1 MQDSYITFFFS
12 QIILLKYTFSYLKK
26 YYTFN
31 KIETFIFNN
40 FISTPMKLEL
50 NDQQKMIQ
58 KMVREFADK
67 EVGPIAAELDKK
79 EEYPHKTLDKMAKLG
94 LLGIIIPTEYG
105 GAGLDTISYSIV
117 VEEISRKCAST
128 GVVTSV
134 HNSLAAWPIMKYGSD
149 DQKKKYLPLL
159 AKGEKIGAF
168 AGTEPNAG
176 TDLGAMK
183 TTAVLKGDKYIING
197 DKTFI
202 TSGSEA
208 GIIIV
213 FAVTDKNAG
222 SKGISA
228 FIVENT
234 FKGYKVGSIFE
245 KLGIN
250 ASKTSELIFENMEV
264 PKENLLGNEGEG
276 FKIALSTLDVGR
288 IGIGAQAVGI
298 AQAALDESIEYSK
311 QRQQFNKPISQFQAI
326 QWMIADMATRIEA
339 ARFLVYN
346 ASYKKDLGG
355 RISKEAA
362 MAKLFASEIAVES
375 AVKAVQI
382 HGGYGYTKEYTV
394 ERLFRDSKITEIYEG
409 TSEVQRMVIAGSIL
423 K

>member
-1 MQDSYITFFFS
+1 
-12 QIILLKYTFSYLKK
+12 
-26 YYTFN
+26 
-31 KIETFIFNN
+31 
-40 FISTPMKLEL
+40 MKLEL

-58 KMVREFADK
+58 NMVREFANK

-79 EEYPHKTLDKMAKLG
+79 EEYPHKTLEKMAKLG
-94 LLGIIIPTEYG
+94 LLGIIIPPEYG
-105 GAGLDTISYSIV
+105 GAGLDTVSYAIV
-117 VEEISRKCAST
+117 IEEISRKCAST

-134 HNSLAAWPIMKYGSD
+134 HNSLTAWPIMKYGTEE
-149 DQKKKYLPLL
+149 QKKKYLPIL

-176 TDLGAMK
+176 SDLAAMK
-183 TTAVLKGDKYIING
+183 TTAVLKGKKYIING

-208 GIIIV
+208 GIIII

-222 SKGISA
+222 PKGLSA
-228 FIVENT
+228 FIIENK

-264 PKENLLGNEGEG
+264 PKENLLGAEGDG
-276 FKIALSTLDVGR
+276 FKIALSTLDGGR
-288 IGIGAQAVGI
+288 IGIAAQAVGI
-298 AQAALDESIEYSK
+298 AQACLDESIEYSK
-311 QRQQFNKPISQFQAI
+311 QRQQFGKPICANQAI
-326 QWMIADMATRIEA
+326 QWMIADMATKIEA
-339 ARFLVYN
+339 ARFLLYN
-346 ASYKKDLGG
+346 AAYKKDKGE

-362 MAKLFASEIAVES
+362 MAKLFASETAMDCAI
-375 AVKAVQI
+375 KAVQI

-394 ERLFRDSKITEIYEG
+394 ERLFRDAKITEIYEG
-409 TSEVQRMVIAGSIL
+409 TSEVQRMVISGSLL

>member
-1 MQDSYITFFFS
+1 MQ
-12 QIILLKYTFSYLKK
+12 
-26 YYTFN
+26 
-31 KIETFIFNN
+31 
-40 FISTPMKLEL
+40 LEL
-50 NDQQKMIQ
+50 NEQQKMIQ
-58 KMVREFADK
+58 KMVREFAEK
-67 EVGPIAAELDKK
+67 EIAPVAAELDKK
-79 EEYPHKTLDKMAKLG
+79 AEYPTKILEKMAKLG

-105 GAGLDTISYSIV
+105 GAGLDTISYAIV
-117 VEEISRKCAST
+117 IEEISRKCAST
-128 GVVTSV
+128 GVITSV
-134 HNSLAAWPIMKYGSD
+134 HNSLVSWPIMKYGTD
-149 DQKKKYLPLL
+149 EQKKKYLPIL

-176 TDLGAMK
+176 SDLGAMQ

-208 GIIIV
+208 GILIV
-213 FAVTDKNAG
+213 FAVTDKSAG

-234 FKGYKVGSIFE
+234 FKGFKVGSIFD
-245 KLGIN
+245 KMGIN
-250 ASKTSELIFENMEV
+250 ANHVSELVFEDMEV
-264 PKENLLGNEGEG
+264 PKENLLGKEGEG
-276 FKIALSTLDVGR
+276 FKIALSTLDGGR

-298 AQAALDESIEYSK
+298 AQACLDESIEYSK
-311 QRQQFNKPISQFQAI
+311 QRQQFGRPISKFQAI

-346 ASYKKDLGG
+346 AAYKKDKGE

-362 MAKLFASEIAVES
+362 MAKLFASETAVES
-375 AVKAVQI
+375 AIKAVQI

-409 TSEVQRMVIAGSIL
+409 TSEVQRLVISNSL
-423 K
+423 LR

>member
-1 MQDSYITFFFS
+1 MSDNLFP
-12 QIILLKYTFSYLKK
+12 
-26 YYTFN
+26 
-31 KIETFIFNN
+31 
-40 FISTPMKLEL
+40 TPMKFEL

-58 KMVREFADK
+58 KMVREFAEK
-67 EVGPIAAELDKK
+67 EVGPIAAELDKT
-79 EEYPHKTLDKMAKLG
+79 EEYPTKTLEKMAKLG
-94 LLGIIIPTEYG
+94 LLGAIIPTEYG
-105 GAGLDTISYSIV
+105 GAGLDSISYTIII
-117 VEEISRKCAST
+117 EEISRKCAST
-128 GVVTSV
+128 GVITSV
-134 HNSLAAWPIMKYGSD
+134 HNSLVGFPIMKYGSEE
-149 DQKKKYLPLL
+149 QKKKYLPIL

-176 TDLGAMK
+176 SDLGAMQ

-202 TSGSEA
+202 TSGPEA
-208 GIIIV
+208 GVIIV
-213 FAVTDKNAG
+213 FAVTDKSAG

-228 FIVENT
+228 FIVEDK

-245 KLGIN
+245 KLGIT
-250 ASKTSELIFENMEV
+250 ASKTSELIFEDMEV
-264 PKENLLGNEGEG
+264 PKDNLLGKEGEG

-288 IGIGAQAVGI
+288 IGIAAQAVGI

-311 QRQQFNKPISQFQAI
+311 QRQQFGKPLAQLQAI

-339 ARFLVYN
+339 SRFLVYN
-346 ASYKKDLGG
+346 AAYQKDLGG

-362 MAKLFASEIAVES
+362 MAKLFASATAVES
-375 AVKAVQI
+375 AIKAVQI

-409 TSEVQRMVIAGSIL
+409 TSEVQRLVIAASL
-423 K
+423 LR

>member
-1 MQDSYITFFFS
+1 
-12 QIILLKYTFSYLKK
+12 
-26 YYTFN
+26 
-31 KIETFIFNN
+31 
-40 FISTPMKLEL
+40 MKLEL
-50 NDQQKMIQ
+50 SEQQKMIQ
-58 KMVREFADK
+58 KMVREFAEK
-67 EVGPIAAELDKK
+67 EIAPISAELDKN
-79 EEYPHKTLDKMAKLG
+79 EEYPTKTLEKMAKLG
-94 LLGIIIPTEYG
+94 FLGAIIPQEYK
-105 GAGLDTISYSIV
+105 GAGLDSVSYVTII
-117 VEEISRKCAST
+117 EEISRKCAST
-128 GVVTSV
+128 GVITSV
-134 HNSLAAWPIMKYGSD
+134 HNSLVAWPIMKYGTD
-149 DQKKKYLPLL
+149 EQKKKYLPVL

-183 TTAVLKGDKYIING
+183 TTAVLKGNNYIING

-202 TSGSEA
+202 TSGPEA
-208 GIIIV
+208 GVIIV

-222 SKGISA
+222 SRGISA

-264 PKENLLGNEGEG
+264 PKSNLLGKEGEG
-276 FKIALSTLDVGR
+276 YKIALSTLDIGR
-288 IGIGAQAVGI
+288 IGIAAQAVGI

-311 QRQQFNKPISQFQAI
+311 QRQQFGRPISQFQAI

-339 ARFLVYN
+339 SRYLVYN
-346 ASYKKDLGG
+346 AAYKKDQGN

-362 MAKLFASEIAVES
+362 MAKLFASETAVE
-375 AVKAVQI
+375 AAIKAVQI

-409 TSEVQRMVIAGSIL
+409 TSEVQRMVIAGSLL